1 MAKKETQSREPT
13 KRQIAMSRREKE
25 QQKLVF
31 TGLGLVAALVAVVL
45 AIGLAQ
51 TYIIEP
57 NSPVGSVNGQAI
69 TTGEYQDRV
78 RYERFV
84 LEDQYQQIVQ
94 ELQAL
99 PPADENDQF
108 SEFLRGQY
116 QQLANQV
123 LQQRSTVDR
132 QTFDN
137 MVTERL
143 IEAEA
148 EKRGLT
154 VSEDEITESINR
166 LLAGRRG
173 GLTALAAQET
183 STAVANAEA
192 TAALWTPTPTFTPS
206 PTLTSTQATT
216 QPVATPANTPTP
228 APTPTPNIINQTDLS
243 ADYTN
248 WINQVTDITGISEA
262 QYRSYI
268 RQNLIREK
276 LRDALGEETPK
287 TAQQANARH
296 ILVETEDE
304 AKEVVARLEAGED
317 FAALAEE
324 LSLDTGSAANGGE
337 LGFAPQGRFVE
348 AFDEAVFSLPIGQIS
363 DPIETQFGW
372 HIIEVLAREEMEL
385 TPADYAQEQRAAFAT
400 WTSQAR
406 QNAQIE
412 DLWTP
417 EKAPEDPVLQQ

>member
-13 KRQIAMSRREKE
+13 KRQIAVSRREKE
-25 QQKLVF
+25 QQKTLYM
-31 TGLGLVAALVAVVL
+31 GLGLVVALVAIVL
-45 AIGLAQ
+45 AIGLVQ
-51 TYIIEP
+51 TYVIEP
-57 NSPVGSVNGQAI
+57 NSPVGSVNGQEI
-69 TTGEYQDRV
+69 TTRQYQDRV

-108 SEFLRGQY
+108 SGFLRGQY
-116 QQLANQV
+116 EQLANQV
-123 LQQRSTVDR
+123 LQQRSMVDR

-137 MVTERL
+137 MTLERL

-148 EKRGLT
+148 DSRGLT
-154 VSEDEITESINR
+154 VAEDEITESINR

-173 GLTALAAQET
+173 GLTTLAAQET
-183 STAVANAEA
+183 STAAANAEA

-228 APTPTPNIINQTDLS
+228 APTPTPNIIGQTDLS
-243 ADYTN
+243 SDYTN
-248 WINQVTDITGISEA
+248 WINLINEQTGNSEA

-268 RQNLIREK
+268 RLALLRGK

-287 TAQQANARH
+287 TAEQANARH

-304 AKEVVARLEAGED
+304 AKDVLARLAAGED
-317 FAALAEE
+317 FAALAQE

-337 LGFAPQGRFVE
+337 LGFVPRGRFVE
-348 AFDEAVFSLPIGQIS
+348 SVDEAVFSLPIGEIS
-363 DPIETQFGW
+363 DPIESQFGW
-372 HIIEVLAREEMEL
+372 HVIEVLAREEQEL
-385 TPADYAQEQRAAFAT
+385 SPADYVQQQRAAFTT
-400 WTSQAR
+400 WTTEAR
-406 QNAQIE
+406 QNAQIV
-412 DLWTP
+412 DQWTS
-417 EKAPEDPVLQQ
+417 EKAPADTLLQ